1 LVGHQATQPTR
12 RRAGEHPSRLRLPAA
27 AASARRQHTDRHRPP
42 TAPTHGG
49 CGADYGRGQNRHHW
63 AGSPA
68 ASFPTGARPSAPS
81 SSPSGWAASGTGET
95 PSSAGPFLPKGDF
108 VTEPR
113 DLTDADRLHISLGQ
127 RVRERVA
134 VDRRGAGSVTRAPQG
149 RSAAA
154 AQALPGPRRDG
165 LSSCARI
172 LRAPTGKLVPRPGAY
187 RLAPIVPTVPARRDG
202 APP

>member
-1 LVGHQATQPTR
+1 MAAKPQTGFGDARDSAPGPQGRAQSSVLHDFARSGPTKEAHPRALHRPDGHLRSVAGQGAEQRDGQSRLAACQPGGGSRWRWR
-12 RRAGEHPSRLRLPAA
+12 RRPLGWQPSRFL
-27 AASARRQHTDRHRPP
+27 TDRAEAER
-42 TAPTHGG
+42 AFQL
-49 CGADYGRGQNRHHW
+49 AERL
-63 AGSPA
+63 GSV
-68 ASFPTGARPSAPS
+68 R
-81 SSPSGWAASGTGET
+81 TGET

-165 LSSCARI
+165 L
-172 LRAPTGKLVPRPGAY
+172 
-187 RLAPIVPTVPARRDG
+187 
-202 APP
+202 

>member
-1 LVGHQATQPTR
+1 VLVR
-12 RRAGEHPSRLRLPAA
+12 RVGWQPSRFLSDRGEAERAFQLAERL
-27 AASARRQHTDRHRPP
+27 
-42 TAPTHGG
+42 
-49 CGADYGRGQNRHHW
+49 
-63 AGSPA
+63 GSV
-68 ASFPTGARPSAPS
+68 R
-81 SSPSGWAASGTGET
+81 TGET